1 MTPPPQRFVGKIAL
15 VTGSTQGIGE
25 AAARRLA
32 AEGAAGIVVCGRD
45 RGRGQA
51 VAATLAEAGTDALF
65 VEVELASAASCQ
77 ELISATDQR
86 FGRIDTLVNAA
97 GLSTRGTIVD
107 TTVELWDQLMAI
119 NARAPFLLMQGAIR
133 IMRREGI
140 AGTIVNVGSVA
151 SYGSMPFLMP
161 YAASKGALM
170 SLSRNVA
177 YSVMWDRIRINHLNP
192 GWMDTP
198 GEDVIQ
204 RRFHSGGKDWL
215 DEAEA
220 GLPFGRLI
228 KPDEL
233 AVMIAFLASDESGL
247 MTGSVVEF
255 DQSVRGAGPQAIPRR
270 DEMPQ

>member
-1 MTPPPQRFVGKIAL
+1 MTVPPQRFHGKIAL

-25 AAARRLA
+25 AAARRFV
-32 AEGAAGIVVCGRD
+32 AEGAAGMVICGRNAA
-45 RGRGQA
+45 RGEA
-51 VAATLAEAGTDALF
+51 VAGSLRKAGSDAIYLP
-65 VEVELASAASCQ
+65 VELANADSCQ
-77 ELISATDQR
+77 ELINATDQR

-97 GLSTRGTIVD
+97 GMSTRGTIVD

-119 NARAPFLLMQGAIR
+119 NARAPFMLMQGAIR

-140 AGTIVNVGSVA
+140 AGTIVNIGSVA
-151 SYGSMPFLMP
+151 SYGSVPFLTP

-177 YSVMWDRIRINHLNP
+177 YSVMWDRIRVNHLNP

-204 RRFHSGGKDWL
+204 RRFHSDGKDWL
-215 DEAEA
+215 EEAEA
-220 GLPFGRLI
+220 KLPFGRLI

-233 AVMIAFLASDESGL
+233 AAVIAFLASDDSGL

-255 DQSVRGAGPQAIPRR
+255 DQSVWGAGPQAIPKAEETPR
-270 DEMPQ
+270 